1 MPLPEITVP
10 HFDLVLPSS
19 KKKIKFRPFIVKEEK
34 LLIIALE
41 SRDPKQVTTT
51 IKQVLSNCILT
62 RGVKIDQLPS
72 FDIEYLFLN
81 IRAKAIGEAI
91 ELNVTCGD
99 DGETKVPVTL
109 FVDEIQVQYPE
120 GHTDKIDMENGYHW
134 KMNYP
139 SLNQFI
145 ENNFDVSDKSSENVE
160 RSVKLIASCIDSVY
174 NDEDCWMASDST
186 EKELISYVENLT
198 PRQYKKIEN
207 FFKTMPK
214 LSHTITVVNPN
225 TGNENSVVL
234 EGLSD
239 FFG

>member
-41 SRDPKQVTTT
+41 SRDPKQVTTA

-109 FVDEIQVQYPE
+109 YVDEIQVQYPE

-186 EKELISYVENLT
+186 EKELVSYVENLT

>member
-1 MPLPEITVP
+1 M
-10 HFDLVLPSS
+10 
-19 KKKIKFRPFIVKEEK
+19 KIKFRPFIVKEEK

-41 SRDPKQVTTT
+41 SRDPKQVTTA

-62 RGVKIDQLPS
+62 KGIKIDELPS

-91 ELNVTCGD
+91 ELNITCGD
-99 DGETKVPVTL
+99 DGETKVPATL
-109 FVDEIQVQYPE
+109 YVDEIQVQYPE
-120 GHTDKIDMENGYHW
+120 GHTDKINMENGYHW
-134 KMNYP
+134 KMKYP
-139 SLNQFI
+139 SLSQFI

-160 RSVKLIASCIDSVY
+160 RSVKLIASCIESVY
-174 NDEDCWMASDST
+174 DDEECWMASDCT

-214 LSHTITVVNPN
+214 LSHTLTVVNPN
-225 TGNENSVVL
+225 TGKENSVVL

>member
-41 SRDPKQVTTT
+41 SRDPKQVTTA

-62 RGVKIDQLPS
+62 RGLKIDQLPS

-174 NDEDCWMASDST
+174 NNDDCWMASDST

>member
-10 HFDLVLPSS
+10 HFDLVLPST

-41 SRDPKQVTTT
+41 SRDPKQVTTA

-109 FVDEIQVQYPE
+109 YVDEIQVQYPE

>member
-1 MPLPEITVP
+1 MPLPETTVP
-10 HFDLVLPSS
+10 HFELVLPSN

-41 SRDPKQVTTT
+41 SRDPKQVTTA

-62 RGVKIDQLPS
+62 KGIKIDELPS

-91 ELNVTCGD
+91 ELNITCGD
-99 DGETKVPVTL
+99 DGETKVPATL
-109 FVDEIQVQYPE
+109 YVDEIQVQYPE

-134 KMNYP
+134 KMKYP

-174 NDEDCWMASDST
+174 NDEDCWMASDCT
-186 EKELISYVENLT
+186 DKELVSYVENLT

-214 LSHTITVVNPN
+214 LSHTLTVVNPN
-225 TGNENSVVL
+225 TGKENSVVL

>member
-41 SRDPKQVTTT
+41 SRDPKQVTTA

-109 FVDEIQVQYPE
+109 YVDEIQVQYPE

>member
-41 SRDPKQVTTT
+41 SRDPKQVTTA

-91 ELNVTCGD
+91 ELMS
-99 DGETKVPVTL
+99 PVVMT
-109 FVDEIQVQYPE
+109 
-120 GHTDKIDMENGYHW
+120 
-134 KMNYP
+134 
-139 SLNQFI
+139 
-145 ENNFDVSDKSSENVE
+145 
-160 RSVKLIASCIDSVY
+160 VKLKS
-174 NDEDCWMASDST
+174 
-186 EKELISYVENLT
+186 
-198 PRQYKKIEN
+198 P
-207 FFKTMPK
+207 
-214 LSHTITVVNPN
+214 
-225 TGNENSVVL
+225 
-234 EGLSD
+234 
-239 FFG
+239 

>member
-41 SRDPKQVTTT
+41 SRDPKQVTTA

-109 FVDEIQVQYPE
+109 YVDEIQVQYPE

-186 EKELISYVENLT
+186 EKELVSYVENLT

-225 TGNENSVVL
+225 TGNENSIVL

>member
-41 SRDPKQVTTT
+41 SRDPKQVTTA

-214 LSHTITVVNPN
+214 LSHTLTVVNPN
-225 TGNENSVVL
+225 TGNENSIVL

>member
-41 SRDPKQVTTT
+41 SRDPKQVTTA

-62 RGVKIDQLPS
+62 RGVKIDRLPS

>member
-41 SRDPKQVTTT
+41 SRDPKQVTTA

-109 FVDEIQVQYPE
+109 YVDEIQVQYPE
-120 GHTDKIDMENGYHW
+120 GHTDKINMENGYHW

-186 EKELISYVENLT
+186 EKELVSYVENLT

>member
-1 MPLPEITVP
+1 MPLPETIVP
-10 HFDLVLPSS
+10 HFELVLPSN

-41 SRDPKQVTTT
+41 SRDPKQVTTA

-62 RGVKIDQLPS
+62 RGIKIDELPS

-91 ELNVTCGD
+91 ELNITCGD
-99 DGETKVPVTL
+99 DGETKVPATL
-109 FVDEIQVQYPE
+109 YVDEIQVQYPE

-134 KMNYP
+134 KMKYP

-174 NDEDCWMASDST
+174 NDEDCWMASDCT
-186 EKELISYVENLT
+186 DKELVSYVENLT

-214 LSHTITVVNPN
+214 LSHTLTVVNPN
-225 TGNENSVVL
+225 TGKENSVVL

>member
-41 SRDPKQVTTT
+41 SRDPKQVTTA

>member
-41 SRDPKQVTTT
+41 SRDPKQVTTA

-225 TGNENSVVL
+225 TGNENSIVL

>member
-41 SRDPKQVTTT
+41 SRDPKQVTTA

-109 FVDEIQVQYPE
+109 YVDEIQVQYPE

-225 TGNENSVVL
+225 TGNENSIVL

>member
-41 SRDPKQVTTT
+41 SRDPKQVTTA

-109 FVDEIQVQYPE
+109 YVDEIQVQYPE
-120 GHTDKIDMENGYHW
+120 GHTDKINMENGYHW

-186 EKELISYVENLT
+186 EKELVSYVENLT

-225 TGNENSVVL
+225 TGNENSIVL

>member
-41 SRDPKQVTTT
+41 SRDPKQVTTA

-174 NDEDCWMASDST
+174 NNDDCWMASDST